1 MKTIKFT
8 EALKQ
13 ASSYSKKNLLL
24 GNGFSIA
31 CVPTIFTYSSLYKQ
45 ADFSKMPEVKEVF
58 KILKTQD
65 FEEVIHALEYAALVL
80 PSYIDNLPRTVAKLQ
95 RHAKKIKEILIQT
108 IAKNHPERPSS
119 IEDSK
124 YRSCIKFL
132 NNFLGNDGIIYSL
145 NYDLLLYWTLMY
157 GLNEKLLNAMPN
169 DGFGK
174 DVELN
179 NAGIPIS
186 VSDYVIWRGD
196 SNAHGQNIHYLH
208 GALHVFERDAEIEK
222 FSWINTG
229 KPLIEQAREALE
241 ANRFPLFVA
250 EGDSTKKLNRI
261 THSGYLYHSFKS
273 FSQRMKTGDKKSTAC
288 LFTDGVSFS
297 ENDEHIIKKI
307 ASGKINHLF
316 VSIYGNPD
324 SEANKII
331 IQRAESIKSKR
342 NQEFKISYF
351 DANSAKVWDYQSDY
365 DNIKEKV

>member
-1 MKTIKFT
+1 MKTIPFAK
-8 EALKQ
+8 ALEM
-13 ASSYSKKNLLL
+13 ASVYNKKNLLL

-45 ADFSKMPEVKEVF
+45 ADFSKMPEVKDVF
-58 KILKTQD
+58 KNLKTQD

-80 PSYIDNLPRTVAKLQ
+80 PSYKENLPKTVTKLQ

-119 IEDSK
+119 IENSK
-124 YRSCIKFL
+124 YRYCIQFL
-132 NNFLGNDGIIYSL
+132 NNFLGNDGAIYSL
-145 NYDLLLYWTLMY
+145 NYDLLLYWTLMF
-157 GLNEKLLNAMPN
+157 GLNEKLLFAMPN

-179 NAGIPIS
+179 DAGIPIS
-186 VSDYVIWRGD
+186 LSDYVIWQGD

-222 FSWINTG
+222 FTWNNTG
-229 KPLIEQAREALE
+229 KPLIEQTREALE

-250 EGDSTKKLNRI
+250 EGDSTKKLTRI
-261 THSGYLYHSFKS
+261 THSSYLYHSYKS

-288 LFTDGVSFS
+288 LFTYGVSFS
-297 ENDEHIIKKI
+297 ANDEHIIKKI
-307 ASGKINHLF
+307 IAGKVNHMF

-324 SEANKII
+324 WEANKKI
-331 IQRAESIKSKR
+331 IQATESIKRKRR
-342 NQEFKISYF
+342 NQNFEVSYYN
-351 DANSAKVWDYQSDY
+351 AESAAVWG
-365 DNIKEKV
+365 